1 MGVAIHVTH
10 KGWVGGDTP
19 SATGGS
25 VYLAPLLKRLNA
37 LLGQGRA
44 LVEWLGLLLDRARYL
59 CVARWE
65 GSQEL
70 TATACGETRRRYLT
84 WVRVTCSCR
93 LCVMGAGHVQRPSD
107 EQGKREEWS
116 DILCPSDNGA
126 WVSVSL
132 CQT

>member
-1 MGVAIHVTH
+1 MYGIH

-44 LVEWLGLLLDRARYL
+44 LVEWLGLLLDRACYL

-70 TATACGETRRRYLT
+70 TATACGEIRRRYPT
-84 WVRVTCSCR
+84 WVHVTCSWR
-93 LCVMGAGHVQRPSD
+93 FASWVRGMGNSRVMSEASV
-107 EQGKREEWS
+107 K
-116 DILCPSDNGA
+116 NGRISYA
-126 WVSVSL
+126 PL
-132 CQT
+132 TMGLGYL